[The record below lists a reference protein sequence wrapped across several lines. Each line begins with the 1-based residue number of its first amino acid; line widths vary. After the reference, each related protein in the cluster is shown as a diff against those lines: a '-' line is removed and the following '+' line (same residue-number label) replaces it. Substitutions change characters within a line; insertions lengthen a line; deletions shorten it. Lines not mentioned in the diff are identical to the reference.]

1 MCGSNFFLICWPD
14 KYSCPPKSGSMLAVI
29 LLQLS
34 PIGTQ
39 DLFFSCLTF
48 YHKNSQ
54 HSYNLVANHQIT
66 NIAIGCYLLVG
77 MCVIFWCNLLE
88 SLTRNTGIYF
98 QNHALLL
105 GGGGL
110 LKTGSLFMLAV
121 SFRLSARLS
130 CVTAKLQTTD
140 YVRIKFFGYQLKVS
154 QRRHACGCWLTSNI
168 QYMAHIDY
176 TILYKYIYM

>member
-1 MCGSNFFLICWPD
+1 MQSFGIFDTEYWYLFS
-14 KYSCPPKSGSMLAVI
+14 KSCV
-29 LLQLS
+29 
-34 PIGTQ
+34 
-39 DLFFSCLTF
+39 TF
-48 YHKNSQ
+48 
-54 HSYNLVANHQIT
+54 
-66 NIAIGCYLLVG
+66 
-77 MCVIFWCNLLE
+77 
-88 SLTRNTGIYF
+88 
-98 QNHALLL
+98 

-176 TILYKYIYM
+176 TILYKYICKYLEKIYV